1 MPVPICVI
9 YSIRVPVPGRSGYYM
24 LAEELILHFLP
35 MVFDKY
41 RVQEKS
47 LIRITRNAD
56 IDADSIY
63 DEDLNYREHMEEVV
77 RQRRKLSPVRLEMT
91 RTLDTGIIDRL
102 CRVLELSEN
111 QELFEDVET
120 VVWRDEVPEK
130 DE

>member
-1 MPVPICVI
+1 
-9 YSIRVPVPGRSGYYM
+9 M

-91 RTLDTGIIDRL
+91 RTLDTGIA
-102 CRVLELSEN
+102 CAGCWN
-111 QELFEDVET
+111 
-120 VVWRDEVPEK
+120 
-130 DE
+130 